1 MFPVNVPTDVPMD
14 VLMDGN
20 LLWSGIIGQNDAID
34 KILQSL
40 RSEEGSHAWL
50 FVGPRGVGKWTTAK
64 VMAAALNC
72 QEDGCGRCASCGKVV
87 REIHPDIFLIEP
99 EGNFI
104 LIEQVGQLIQSV
116 SLKTYEGKTKVI
128 IIDEADRFT
137 PEAANAL
144 LKTLEEP
151 PADVVFVLV
160 SSNLEAVLPTIISRC
175 RQVQFRPIPAG
186 EMISFLADRYKLG
199 YDEAALA
206 TKLSGGILGAA
217 ISFATSPSKKGRRK
231 TILNIAQDT
240 DRADLARL
248 SFIAE
253 ELIREIKKP
262 LDELKAAHK
271 KEIAELKEQ
280 YDAKDVPVRTIKRIE
295 QRQKRELGKEEHQGF
310 EDVLTIL
317 TSWFRDIILL
327 KETGREDL
335 LTNQDQILAVK
346 EHVDLFS
353 SEDMNRCLQIIEETR
368 QHSRFNVNMQL
379 AFEDMLFGIHD
390 VLAVQE
396 DAFFLP

>member
-1 MFPVNVPTDVPMD
+1 MSDPMNNPAD
-14 VLMDGN
+14 SSF
-20 LLWSGIIGQNDAID
+20 LWSSIIGQSDAID
-34 KILQSL
+34 KILRAL

-50 FVGPRGVGKWTTAK
+50 FAGPRGVGKWTTAK

-72 QEDGCGRCASCGKVV
+72 QEDGCGRCVSCGKIM

-104 LIEQVGQLIQSV
+104 LIEQIEQLIQSV
-116 SLKTYEGKTKVI
+116 SLKNYEGKIKVI
-128 IIDEADRFT
+128 VIDEADRFT

-151 PADVVFVLV
+151 PVDVVFVLV
-160 SSNLEAVLPTIISRC
+160 SSNPEAVLPTIISRC
-175 RQVQFRPIPAG
+175 RQVQFRPIPAQ
-186 EMISFLADRYKLG
+186 EMISFLVNRYSLG

-206 TKLSGGILGAA
+206 TRLSGGILGAA
-217 ISFATSPSKKGRRK
+217 VSFAASPSKRERRK
-231 TILNIAQDT
+231 TVLGIAQSA

-262 LDELKAAHK
+262 LDELKAANK

-280 YDAKDVPVRTIKRIE
+280 YDAKDAPVRTIKRIE

-335 LTNQDQILAVK
+335 LNNQDHLLAVK

-368 QHSRFNVNMQL
+368 QYSRFNVNMQL
-379 AFEDMLFGIHD
+379 AFEEMLFRIHD
-390 VLAVQE
+390 VLAVQ
-396 DAFFLP
+396 ANPYFVP